1 MDAMT
6 KKQGTEEMH
15 SLHSL
20 IDDEIA
26 QEIGLN
32 AHEYLEECFYNEVSV
47 LDRDK
52 FNAIPEIVKSD
63 LTIMVSVACPAV
75 RFKLR
80 RGPSPKYRW
89 PSDRTTAISPTHFA
103 RCCHC

>member
-52 FNAIPEIVKSD
+52 FNAIPEIFKSD
-63 LTIMVSVACPAV
+63 LTILVSAATSCV
-75 RFKLR
+75 
-80 RGPSPKYRW
+80 
-89 PSDRTTAISPTHFA
+89 I
-103 RCCHC
+103 